1 MSRTILL
8 NGATGGLGNILAK
21 HLAAAGHR
29 LLLTGRSEN
38 SADLP
43 SGAGIRFISADVRN
57 EDEIQAVCADAIAE
71 FGRVDVLINAAGVT
85 ASSMSWKLNTKDWD
99 ETLAVNLRAPFLFM
113 REVLPGMRAS
123 GFGRIINLSSIVAFR
138 GVPGTAAYA
147 ASKSGLEGLTKAV
160 ACENAGKGITIN
172 NLALGYF
179 DAGMLYAIPEEI
191 REEIRKQIPSAEFG
205 NPNTITSIIDWL
217 ISDQS
222 AYCNGQTLHLN
233 GGMYTG

>member
-21 HLAAAGHR
+21 HLAVAGHR

-38 SADLP
+38 SAGLP

-71 FGRVDVLINAAGVT
+71 FGRVDVLINAAGVS

-99 ETLAVNLRAPFLFM
+99 ETLAVNLRAPFLFI

-147 ASKSGLEGLTKAV
+147 ASKAGLDGLTKAV
-160 ACENAGKGITIN
+160 ASENAGKGITIN

-179 DAGMLYAIPEEI
+179 DAGMLYDIPEEI

-222 AYCNGQTLHLN
+222 AYCTGQTLHLN

>member
-21 HLAAAGHR
+21 HLAAAGHT
-29 LLLTGRSEN
+29 LLLTGRSEH
-38 SADLP
+38 SAHLP
-43 SGAGIRFISADVRN
+43 SGPGIRFISADVRN
-57 EDEIQAVCADAIAE
+57 EEEIKAVCAAALTE
-71 FGRVDVLINAAGVT
+71 FGRIDVLINAAGVT
-85 ASSMSWKLNTKDWD
+85 ASSMSWKLNTGDWD
-99 ETLAVNLRAPFLFM
+99 ETLAVNLRAPFLFT

-147 ASKSGLEGLTKAV
+147 ASKAGLDGLTKAV
-160 ACENAGKGITIN
+160 ASENAGKGITIN

-179 DAGMLYAIPEEI
+179 DAGMLYDIPEEI

-222 AYCNGQTLHLN
+222 AYCTGQTLHLN